1 MNDEQQKKKKRPR
14 SPSYP
19 VIDLGV
25 AVQRAEAIYK
35 HDGKYFA
42 PIDTILSH
50 WGYSA
55 RGGRALRQVAALKKF
70 GLIEE
75 EGSQSERQLKLSQLG
90 LYIVMPDSPE
100 RAESLKKAA
109 MLPTIHKELRNKYS
123 EGLPSDSNVRWYLK
137 SERGFTEKA
146 AAELLAEYRA
156 TMRFAGLD
164 ATPNSG
170 DTVKDTDDR
179 STDEGE
185 GQDVDMTDIGAETPL
200 QDYPKPTGPGSAEM
214 RGVTIPLPGTAWV
227 KIAGEFPMAEDS
239 WEQMMTM
246 LAAMKPG
253 LTRTDD

>member
-1 MNDEQQKKKKRPR
+1 MNDEQPKKKRPR

-19 VIDLGV
+19 VIDLGA

-75 EGSQSERQLKLSQLG
+75 EGSQSERQVKLSQLG

-100 RAESLKKAA
+100 RTESLKKAA
-109 MLPTIHKELRNKYS
+109 MLPAIHKELRDKYGD
-123 EGLPSDSNVRWYLK
+123 GLPSDSTVRWYLK
-137 SERGFTEKA
+137 AERGFTEKA

-156 TMRFAGLD
+156 TLRFAGLD
-164 ATPNSG
+164 TTPDPG
-170 DTVKDTDDR
+170 DTVEDTDNR
-179 STDEGE
+179 SADEE
-185 GQDVDMTDIGAETPL
+185 ESQNADMTDMGTETPL
-200 QDYPKPTGPGSAEM
+200 QHGPKRVETDSAVM
-214 RGVTIPLPGTAWV
+214 RDITIPLPGTAWV
-227 KIAGEFPMAEDS
+227 KIEGEFPMAEDS
-239 WEQMMTM
+239 WDQLLAM
-246 LAAMKPG
+246 LTAMKPG
-253 LTRTDD
+253 LTRHTND